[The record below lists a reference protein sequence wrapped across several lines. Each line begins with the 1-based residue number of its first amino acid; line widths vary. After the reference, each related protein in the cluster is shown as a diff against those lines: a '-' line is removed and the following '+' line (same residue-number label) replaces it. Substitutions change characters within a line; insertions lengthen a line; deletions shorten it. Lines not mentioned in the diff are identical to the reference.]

1 MVYLFEIIRETTR
14 LTPSERWVWNLGLN
28 LEEILEELRYC
39 AKIFKKSVAENKKI
53 KVQDFLVG
61 QGKFSYFGLR
71 TQNKSQ
77 SELEFSQSLKGL
89 KSHSEFS
96 QFLLH

>member
-1 MVYLFEIIRETTR
+1 MSLEFRAVFLH
-14 LTPSERWVWNLGLN
+14 LLN
-28 LEEILEELRYC
+28 MEEILEEVRYC
-39 AKIFKKSVAENKKI
+39 AKFFKKSVAGDKKI

-71 TQNKSQ
+71 RQNKSQ
-77 SELEFSQSLKGL
+77 SKLEFSQSLKGL
-89 KSHSEFS
+89 RSHSKLS

>member
-1 MVYLFEIIRETTR
+1 MSLEFRAVL
-14 LTPSERWVWNLGLN
+14 LHLLN

-39 AKIFKKSVAENKKI
+39 TKIFKKSVAGDKKI

-61 QGKFSYFGLR
+61 QGKFSYFELR
-71 TQNKSQ
+71 TQNKSR
-77 SELEFSQSLKGL
+77 SKLEFSQSLKGL
-89 KSHSEFS
+89 KSHSELS